1 MPTGNTSCTDEIKNT
16 KQINVPRSHSVKS
29 DVYGFAFFL
38 LQLNED
44 MRSERQLTQIEYK
57 NGIKEAE

>member
-1 MPTGNTSCTDEIKNT
+1 MKRNT
-16 KQINVPRSHSVKS
+16 KQVNVPRPHSVKS
-29 DVYGFAFFL
+29 DVYGFAFYFF

-44 MRSERQLTQIEYK
+44 MRSERQLAQIEYK